1 MLLNR
6 TYTQMKKELMAIVFA
21 CEKFHQYVYGQ
32 PFKVVEYHDP
42 LEALTKKNLN
52 QISPRL
58 QRMV

>member
-1 MLLNR
+1 MKEELL
-6 TYTQMKKELMAIVFA
+6 AIVFA
-21 CEKFHQYVYGQ
+21 CEKFHQYVYEQ
-32 PFKVVEYHDP
+32 PFKVVKDHDP

>member
-1 MLLNR
+1 
-6 TYTQMKKELMAIVFA
+6 MKKELMAIVFA

>member
-1 MLLNR
+1 
-6 TYTQMKKELMAIVFA
+6 MKKELMALIFA

-32 PFKVVEYHDP
+32 PFKLVKDHDS
-42 LEALTKKNLN
+42 LEALAKKNLN